1 MLQIKEADVPDNGF
15 RRRTF
20 VIDNFRSIPAGTI
33 ETVSTTFSIL
43 LADRVFGAG
52 IWSKAALVAIPS
64 MGLLLSLFVVQAVRR
79 SGVSVNAALLATF
92 TLAAAGFG
100 IASFAGDRFEVYL
113 MGMSMGM
120 IGVTLNIPL
129 FSQIYRRHYPDESRG
144 KLFSI
149 TAFVRKVFAIL
160 AALLFGMMLTKSLD
174 YYPVLLRVY
183 SGACLIMAG
192 CVFAMEKVTLRRSN
206 SVKLFDAFRHTGQDH
221 AFRKLLISWMILGI
235 GNLLCFSL
243 FVEYITNEQYGFD
256 LSESHVSI
264 ITTVIPESLFVLSIL
279 FWGRLFDKMNFYVL
293 RCLINV
299 IFAVGILFYFL
310 GDGLW
315 PLYIGIGMH
324 GVARAG
330 GNIAWSLWVT
340 KFASA
345 ENVAEYMSVHTFLT
359 GCRGVIAPFIAFR
372 MASTVGPMWVGLLGG
387 SLIFIATAMLAPA
400 LMSHRRALKNSQ

>member
-1 MLQIKEADVPDNGF
+1 MPENGF

-20 VIDNFRSIPAGTI
+20 VIDNFRSVPAGTI
-33 ETVSTTFSIL
+33 ETVGTTFSIL

-79 SGVSVNAALLATF
+79 SGISVNSALVATF
-92 TLAAAGFG
+92 SLAAAGFSV
-100 IASFAGDRFEVYL
+100 ASFAGERFEIYL
-113 MGMSMGM
+113 IGMAMGL

-144 KLFSI
+144 KLFSV
-149 TAFVRKVFAIL
+149 TAFIRKIFAII
-160 AALLFGMMLTKSLD
+160 AALLFGMMLTQSLD
-174 YYPVLLRVY
+174 YYPLLLRIYAV
-183 SGACLIMAG
+183 ACVIMAG
-192 CVFAMEKVTLRRSN
+192 CVFLMEKVTLQRSKV
-206 SVKLFDAFRHTGQDH
+206 VKLFDAFRHTSQDD
-221 AFRKLLISWMILGI
+221 AFRKLLISWMILGM

-243 FVEYITNEQYGFD
+243 FVEYITNERYGFE

-279 FWGRLFDKMNFYVL
+279 FWGRLFDRMNFYVL

-310 GDGLW
+310 GEGLW
-315 PLYIGIGMH
+315 PLYIGIGLH

-330 GNIAWSLWVT
+330 GNIAWTLWVT
-340 KFASA
+340 KFANE

-372 MASTVGPMWVGLLGG
+372 IAYTVGPVWVA
-387 SLIFIATAMLAPA
+387 LIGAAMIFVATLMLAPA
-400 LMSHRRALKNSQ
+400 ILSQRRALKNSR